1 MLVPLF
7 SIGGGRVME
16 AGTYMPAIEG
26 VTTGMT
32 RENCMAYCHNKKKPY
47 KYFGK
52 NTNYR
57 GEL

>member
-1 MLVPLF
+1 
-7 SIGGGRVME
+7 ME

-57 GEL
+57 GAL